1 MPVLLFSL
9 RGVPDDEAGEIREL
23 LASNGISFYETSS
36 GPWGT
41 SAPGLWLQ
49 DADALSRARSLIDA
63 YQVERFRRQ
72 RALYE
77 QLEREGKSRTVM
89 DIFREGP
96 IRFILYL
103 AIVAVVLY
111 FSIKP
116 FLSLGG

>member
-9 RGVPDDEAGEIREL
+9 RGVPDDEAEEIREL
-23 LASNGISFYETSS
+23 LAANGISFYETSS

-41 SAPGLWLQ
+41 STPGLWLQ
-49 DADALSRARSLIDA
+49 DADTLSRAKSLIDA
-63 YQVERFRRQ
+63 YHEERFREQ

-77 QLEREGKSRTVM
+77 QLEREGKHRTVM
-89 DIFREGP
+89 DVFKESP
-96 IRFILYL
+96 IRFVLYL

-116 FLSLGG
+116 FLALGG